1 VLVSDASGRRAAAWL
16 AAWARAGLLGTDPE
30 VVGYVC
36 DLLNFVGERT
46 MKKTDDELVQ
56 SWQRSVDDVGVRLEA
71 NLGVTRCE
79 ADLADGFV
87 YLLARVRELEAEVVE
102 SRRQLDEQEEITDK
116 LAVGAGDA
124 EEFADQKVRDL
135 EAENARL
142 REGLRRLR
150 PFLHPAAVDGCDE
163 LLGDSR

>member
-1 VLVSDASGRRAAAWL
+1 VPVSDASARRAAAWL
-16 AAWARAGLLGTDPE
+16 AAWARAGLLGSDPE

-56 SWQRSVDDVGVRLEA
+56 SWQRSVDDVAKRLRA

-87 YLLARVRELEAEVVE
+87 HLLTHVRELEAEV
-102 SRRQLDEQEEITDK
+102 
-116 LAVGAGDA
+116 
-124 EEFADQKVRDL
+124 
-135 EAENARL
+135 ARL
-142 REGLRRLR
+142 REGLRPFADQLPACEGHDDECFLVNAIEYADWRRPSPHEDLR
-150 PFLHPAAVDGCDE
+150 CKHIRRAAE
-163 LLGDSR
+163 LLGDSQ